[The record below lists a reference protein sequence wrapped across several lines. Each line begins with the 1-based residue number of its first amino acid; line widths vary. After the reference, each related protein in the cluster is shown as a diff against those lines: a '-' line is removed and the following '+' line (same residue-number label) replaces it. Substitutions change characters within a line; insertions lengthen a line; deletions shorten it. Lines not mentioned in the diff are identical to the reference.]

1 MGISYLRILY
11 PIFVKYITQFIAQI
25 SDKTESSI
33 ILRKIEGEMGL
44 FGWFPPRIV
53 SGDVKYLLEEVSV
66 GADSLK
72 TPSNYYLALK
82 LVMSFMQI
90 RWLNGLGDILYGWC

>member
-44 FGWFPPRIV
+44 FG
-53 SGDVKYLLEEVSV
+53 
-66 GADSLK
+66 
-72 TPSNYYLALK
+72 
-82 LVMSFMQI
+82 
-90 RWLNGLGDILYGWC
+90 